1 MSFVAEESSTEK
13 VHALTVDRDNS
24 IFKNLVVRSK
34 TENDDTRKSVLPV
47 ELTPEYLDLT
57 MKKRLRWVM
66 LLLCCSFVVGN
77 YFCYDYP
84 ALLKD
89 QLESELGISS

>member
-1 MSFVAEESSTEK
+1 MSLIEESSNEK
-13 VHALTVDRDNS
+13 VDPLTVDRDNS
-24 IFKNLVVRSK
+24 ILKHLVVRNNFS
-34 TENDDTRKSVLPV
+34 DDEGRKSVLPV
-47 ELTPEYLDLT
+47 ELTPEYLDQT
-57 MKKRLRWVM
+57 MKKKLRWVM

-89 QLESELGISS
+89 QL